1 MACDAAAQFERLGL
15 RHGARTAVLG
25 RKSPETIALVLA
37 CLLTG
42 RPVLLPS
49 VDLDPAVVQTLLRQA
64 AVDHALAAEPF
75 DGADVV
81 RPSREAVAGDPV
93 GPTCVPG
100 VDDVALMLATSGS
113 TGLPKVVPIKH
124 GAILRF
130 ASWASDRFDI
140 GPGTNVLSYCGL
152 NFDLSILEVW
162 TTLLHGGCAVLV
174 AHDKAA
180 RPDHLLDLVL
190 RHEVNVVQGV
200 PMLLGL
206 LLDAADARGCALPSV
221 AHTVLT
227 GDAASMTLL
236 ARLPGPFEHSR
247 LYNVYGCTETNDSF
261 IHVID
266 VQRELRRGAIPLGDP
281 LPGVSALIVHDGRM
295 IEGPGSGELWV
306 STPFQANGYLGRRS
320 LDDGFAPP
328 PEAQAGGHYFRSRDL
343 VRRDASGTAV
353 PGGANRRPGEGP
365 WRSGEPPRGRAGA
378 TDRPRRRRGGRRRSR
393 RRTRRQAPDRGR
405 APPARGRAEH
415 GGLRARCAKDLGR
428 IAVPAIIEFK
438 TTHCPRPRQARWTAA
453 RCGQLPD
460 RRRMST
466 TTRSR
471 SSSSTSSPRTSIRPS
486 STRIRPARGRD
497 RRQPRPTDDR
507 GLDRGSLRGPVDA
520 GEIGED
526 DLRSVR
532 AVCSLIERLDGSR
545 PLGGPAAKPAIAV
558 HEAVRMLLAGD
569 RPVERGDLEL
579 VLGAPPR
586 GGEAERRADAVA
598 LLEALRDAGCPTTDR
613 SAR

>member
-1 MACDAAAQFERLGL
+1 MLHMSAPTSNAALHPLSRLVDRAMRAPATPALVSPGGAVTYGELHAMACDAAAQFERLGL

-25 RKSPETIALVLA
+25 GKSPETIALVLA

-64 AVDHALAAEPF
+64 AVEHALTAEPF

-81 RPSREAVAGDPV
+81 RPSREAVAAGAV
-93 GPTCVPG
+93 GPACVPG
-100 VDDVALMLATSGS
+100 VDDVALLLATSGS
-113 TGLPKVVPIKH
+113 TGLPKVVPIRH

-174 AHDKAA
+174 AHDKATQ
-180 RPDHLLDLVL
+180 PDHLLDLVL

-206 LLDAADARGCALPSV
+206 LLDAADARGCTLPSV
-221 AHTVLT
+221 THTILT

-266 VQRELRRGAIPLGDP
+266 VRRELRRGAIPLGDP

-328 PEAQAGGHYFRSRDL
+328 PGAQTEGHYFRSRDL
-343 VRRDASGTAV
+343 VRRDASGTVYLEGRTDAQVKVRGVRVNLHAV
-353 PGGANRRPGEGP
+353 EQALLTDPDVAEAAVVAVDDELAGKRLIAVVRRRPG
-365 WRSGEPPRGRAGA
+365 
-378 TDRPRRRRGGRRRSR
+378 
-393 RRTRRQAPDRGR
+393 
-405 APPARGRAEH
+405 ARLNTV
-415 GGLRARCAKDLGR
+415 GLRARCAKDLGR
-428 IAVPAIIEFK
+428 IAVPAIIEIQDDALPK
-438 TTHCPRPRQARWTAA
+438 TTTGKVDRAA
-453 RCGQLPD
+453 V
-460 RRRMST
+460 RRRC
-466 TTRSR
+466 
-471 SSSSTSSPRTSIRPS
+471 
-486 STRIRPARGRD
+486 
-497 RRQPRPTDDR
+497 Q
-507 GLDRGSLRGPVDA
+507 
-520 GEIGED
+520 IG
-526 DLRSVR
+526 
-532 AVCSLIERLDGSR
+532 
-545 PLGGPAAKPAIAV
+545 
-558 HEAVRMLLAGD
+558 
-569 RPVERGDLEL
+569 
-579 VLGAPPR
+579 GA
-586 GGEAERRADAVA
+586 
-598 LLEALRDAGCPTTDR
+598 
-613 SAR
+613 